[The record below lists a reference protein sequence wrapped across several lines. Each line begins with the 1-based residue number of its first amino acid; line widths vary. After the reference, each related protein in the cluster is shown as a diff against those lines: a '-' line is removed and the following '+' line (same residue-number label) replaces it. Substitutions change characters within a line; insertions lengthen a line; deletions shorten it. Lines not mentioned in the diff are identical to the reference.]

1 MQMTLMIGWWERLV
15 VDKKLLSPHIKNGV
29 LSIKSLKQTNP
40 PLSMYVLDNK
50 ESIEDR
56 LNIKILNDTVAIR
69 GVDNIRSYLL
79 YYYGDTVNLTK
90 LRKESIVIYNN
101 ICALGVPEEVVKNMG
116 FKVQYDSKI
125 SKDELVEELKAIA
138 NKDGVIRKLDKRLDN
153 KIRYEA
159 NKVNMTVRGYVEKLG
174 FFLDYKGI
182 LSKEKDDVID

>member
-1 MQMTLMIGWWERLV
+1 MVNKRL
-15 VDKKLLSPHIKNGV
+15 LAPHIKNNV

-50 ESIEDR
+50 ESTEDR

>member
-1 MQMTLMIGWWERLV
+1 M

>member
-69 GVDNIRSYLL
+69 GIDNIRSYLL